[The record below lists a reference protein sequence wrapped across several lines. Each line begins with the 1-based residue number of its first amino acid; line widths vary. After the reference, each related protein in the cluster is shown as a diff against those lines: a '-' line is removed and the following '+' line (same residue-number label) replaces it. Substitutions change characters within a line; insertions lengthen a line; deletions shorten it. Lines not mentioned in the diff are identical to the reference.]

1 MADTRAATG
10 LTPQQWDEDFFE
22 EYVDEVDFGDIMGDT
37 PNSIIQ
43 VKENLTKK
51 KGDSVTFAL
60 LNRLKNAATTG
71 SDVLE
76 GREEDMVSRSHKVT
90 VAKRRHGVRVSETD
104 EQFSAIGLRDAMK
117 PTLKVWAMENT
128 RDTIIAQMGAID
140 GVLYA
145 SATTGQRNT
154 WQTNN
159 TDRILYGAAKANTVA
174 GDHAASLLNVDATND
189 VLKASSVS
197 LMKRLATLASPK
209 VRPVR
214 DPGNRKRYYVMY
226 VHPYA
231 HRDLRNDLTATLDD
245 ATANNGMESSRLFE
259 GGDLYWDGVIVKELL
274 DMPLYSGV
282 GASSIDVAP
291 VYLLGAQAIGYAIAR
306 RWKTVTKEFD
316 YGDKY
321 GTALDAI
328 DGFAKLR
335 FGTASDTDTGT
346 TKDNG
351 VVTGFFASVAD

>member
-10 LTPQQWDEDFFE
+10 LTPQQWDDDFFE
-22 EYVDEVDFGDIMGDT
+22 EYIDEVDFGDIMGMS
-37 PNSIIQ
+37 PNAIIQ

-60 LNRLKNAATTG
+60 INRLKNAATTG

-76 GREEDMVSRSHKVT
+76 GKEEDMVSRSHKVT
-90 VAKRRHGVRVSETD
+90 IAKRRHAVRVSESE

-117 PTLKVWAMENT
+117 PLLKTWSVENT
-128 RDTIIAQMGAID
+128 RDKIIAEMGSID
-140 GVLYA
+140 GVAYA
-145 SATTGQRNT
+145 SATTTQRNT

-159 TDRILYGAAKANTVA
+159 QDRILYGAAKANLVA
-174 GDHAASLLNVDATND
+174 GNHASSLANVDSTND
-189 VLKASSVS
+189 TLTRSAIS
-197 LMKRLATLASPK
+197 LMKRMAQLGSPK

-226 VHPYA
+226 VHQYL
-231 HRDLRNDLTATLDD
+231 HRDLRANLEGVLDD
-245 ATANNGMESSRLFE
+245 TTAAGEAARLFE
-259 GGDLYWDGVIVKELL
+259 GGDLMWDGVIVKELL
-274 DMPLYSGV
+274 DMPLYTGV
-282 GASSIDVAP
+282 GNGSIDVAP
-291 VYLLGAQAIGYAIAR
+291 AYLLGAQAIGYAIGR

-321 GTALDAI
+321 GTAIDGL

-335 FGTASDTDTGT
+335 FGTATDTDTGT

-351 VVTGFFASVAD
+351 IVSGFFAAVAD